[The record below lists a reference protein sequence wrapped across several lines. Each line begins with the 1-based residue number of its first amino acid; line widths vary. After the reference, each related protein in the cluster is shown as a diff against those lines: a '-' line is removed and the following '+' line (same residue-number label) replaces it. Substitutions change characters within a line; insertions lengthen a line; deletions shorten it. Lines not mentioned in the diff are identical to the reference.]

1 MPHPTLS
8 EIRPDDVRVTLTRAG
23 WELIYEQRA
32 EDYRRERNNETYAR
46 MVAAKRRVL
55 AAKGGES

>member
-23 WELIYEQRA
+23 WELIPDADFPQAKA
-32 EDYRRERNNETYAR
+32 EDP
-46 MVAAKRRVL
+46 
-55 AAKGGES
+55 S